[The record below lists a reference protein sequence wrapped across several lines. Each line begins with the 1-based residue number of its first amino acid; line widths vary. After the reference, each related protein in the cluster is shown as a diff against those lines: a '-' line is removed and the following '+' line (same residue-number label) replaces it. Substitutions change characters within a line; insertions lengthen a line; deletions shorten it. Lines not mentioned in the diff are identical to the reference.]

1 MIPPCKIYY
10 ISFSDICVILSYPI
24 RIYNTFIKYLA
35 RVLNVEINYS
45 SIGNRIKETR
55 VKQHLTQARLAELS
69 GVEPSNISHIERAAT
84 KVSLPTLISI
94 ANALGTSLDELVSG
108 SLIKNEHISIKNIDE
123 LLSDCSAKELEAIE
137 KTIKNI
143 KTVLR
148 EFSDK

>member
-1 MIPPCKIYY
+1 M
-10 ISFSDICVILSYPI
+10 
-24 RIYNTFIKYLA
+24 
-35 RVLNVEINYS
+35 EINYS

-108 SLIKNEHISIKNIDE
+108 SLIKNEHICIKNIDE

>member
-108 SLIKNEHISIKNIDE
+108 SLIKNEHICIKNIDE

>member
-24 RIYNTFIKYLA
+24 RIYNTFIKYLP